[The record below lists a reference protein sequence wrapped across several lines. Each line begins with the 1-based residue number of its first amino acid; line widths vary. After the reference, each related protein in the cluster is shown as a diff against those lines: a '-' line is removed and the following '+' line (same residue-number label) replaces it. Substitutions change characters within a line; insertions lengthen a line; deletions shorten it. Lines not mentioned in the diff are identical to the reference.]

1 MAPEWMTGYCQKSG
15 SDPGLLF
22 IKVALVFRNRCQD
35 GLSIYSG
42 KATMNESQPQRREFL
57 RYVGTLAALSAPA
70 MHAAA
75 NEKDKITFPP
85 TEAKSEKP
93 EKTEPPGDPMN
104 ERIGVAIVGVGR
116 ISVNEMLPAFAHSKH
131 AKVVALVSGDRA
143 KALKVA
149 HQYDI
154 PESAVLDYKEYD
166 RLAQMPEVQA
176 VYIALPNS
184 MHAEYTVRA
193 AKAGKHVLCEKPM
206 ANSVAECQQMID
218 ACRKAGK
225 KLMIAYRSQYE
236 SNDRALVKMIRDK
249 KLGALKEFISVN
261 SQNMGDPQHWRLKR
275 ALAGGGALPDVGLYC
290 INAARFLSGEEPVEV
305 MGTTWSTPGDARFR
319 EVEESC
325 QFVLRFP
332 SGFTASCSTSYAS
345 HKSQMLRLNGADAWA
360 ELNPAYAYNGIKL
373 KVSRVVEGKE
383 QGSEIQ
389 TDDKNQFAAELD
401 HFAQCI
407 QQNKEVHTPGEEG
420 LQDQRIMEAIYE
432 SARTHRPVKLKAPG
446 RTRGPEPQ
454 EEG

>member
-1 MAPEWMTGYCQKSG
+1 MKQ
-15 SDPGLLF
+15 
-22 IKVALVFRNRCQD
+22 
-35 GLSIYSG
+35 
-42 KATMNESQPQRREFL
+42 SQPQRREFL
-57 RYVGTLAALSAPA
+57 RYVGSLAALSAPA
-70 MHAAA
+70 IAAA
-75 NEKDKITFPP
+75 NEKDKISFPP
-85 TEAKSEKP
+85 TEARSEKP
-93 EKTEPPGDPMN
+93 EKTEPPGDPMS

-116 ISVNEMLPAFAHSKH
+116 IAVNEMLPAFAQSKH
-131 AKVVALVSGDRA
+131 AKPVALVSGDRA
-143 KALKVA
+143 KAIKVA

-154 PESAVLDYKEYD
+154 PESAVLDYKDYD
-166 RLAQMPEVQA
+166 KLAQMPEVQA

-236 SNDRALVKMIRDK
+236 SNDRALLKMIRDK

-261 SQNMGDPQHWRLKR
+261 SQNMGDPEHWRLKR
-275 ALAGGGALPDVGLYC
+275 KLAGGGALPDVGLYC
-290 INAARFLSGEEPVEV
+290 LNAARFLSGEEPVEV
-305 MGTTWSTPGDARFR
+305 MGNVWSTPGDARFR

-332 SGFTASCSTSYAS
+332 SGFIASCSTGYAS
-345 HKSQMLRLNGADAWA
+345 HKSQMFRLNGSEAWA

-383 QGSEIQ
+383 QTSEMQ
-389 TDDKNQFAAELD
+389 SDDKNQFAAELD

-407 QQNKEVHTPGEEG
+407 QQNREVHTPGEEG

-432 SARTHRPVKLKAPG
+432 SARTRRPVKLKPPAGP
-446 RTRGPEPQ
+446 TRGPEPQ
-454 EEG
+454 DEA

>member
-1 MAPEWMTGYCQKSG
+1 MKQ
-15 SDPGLLF
+15 
-22 IKVALVFRNRCQD
+22 
-35 GLSIYSG
+35 
-42 KATMNESQPQRREFL
+42 SQPPRRDFL
-57 RYVGTLAALSAPA
+57 RYVGSMAALSAPV
-70 MHAAA
+70 MQAAA
-75 NEKDKITFPP
+75 ADKDKITFPP
-85 TEAKSEKP
+85 IEATQSEKP
-93 EKTEPPGDPMN
+93 EKTEPPGDPMS
-104 ERIGVAIVGVGR
+104 ERIGIAIVGVGR
-116 ISVNEMLPAFAHSKH
+116 ISVNEVLPAILQSKH

-154 PESAVLDYKEYD
+154 PERAVLDYRDYD
-166 RLAQMPEVQA
+166 KLAGMPEVQA

-193 AKAGKHVLCEKPM
+193 ARAGKHVLCEKPM
-206 ANSVAECQQMID
+206 ANSVAECRQMID
-218 ACRKAGK
+218 ACRKADR

-236 SNDRALVKMIRDK
+236 SNDRALVKMIREK

-261 SQNMGDPQHWRLKR
+261 SQHMGEPQHWRLKR

-305 MGTTWSTPGDARFR
+305 IGNTWSTPGDARFR

-325 QFVLRFP
+325 QFILRFP
-332 SGFTASCSTSYAS
+332 SGFIASCSTGYAS
-345 HKSQMLRLNGADAWA
+345 HKSQMFRLNGTDAWA
-360 ELNPAYAYNGIKL
+360 EMNPAYAYEGIKL

-383 QGSEIQ
+383 QASEIAAQ
-389 TDDKNQFAAELD
+389 GQEQFAAELD

-407 QQNKEVHTPGEEG
+407 QQNKAVHTPGEEG
-420 LQDQRIMEAIYE
+420 LQDQRIIEAIYE
-432 SARTHRPVKLKAPG
+432 SARTHRPVKLAPPPG

-454 EEG
+454 QEG

>member
-1 MAPEWMTGYCQKSG
+1 MKQ
-15 SDPGLLF
+15 
-22 IKVALVFRNRCQD
+22 
-35 GLSIYSG
+35 
-42 KATMNESQPQRREFL
+42 SQPQRREFL
-57 RYVGTLAALSAPA
+57 RYVGSLAALSAPA
-70 MHAAA
+70 MQAAA
-75 NEKDKITFPP
+75 NEKDKISFPP
-85 TEAKSEKP
+85 TEARTEKP

-104 ERIGVAIVGVGR
+104 ERVGVAIVGVGR
-116 ISVNEMLPAFAHSKH
+116 ISVNEMLPAFAQSKH

-154 PESAVLDYKEYD
+154 PDSAVLDYKEYD

-184 MHAEYTVRA
+184 MHAEYTIRA

-206 ANSVAECQQMID
+206 ANSVAECQQMIE

-249 KLGALKEFISVN
+249 KLGTLKEFISVN
-261 SQNMGDPQHWRLKR
+261 SQNMGDPEHWRLKR
-275 ALAGGGALPDVGLYC
+275 KLAGGGALPDVGLYC

-305 MGTTWSTPGDARFR
+305 MGNTWSTPGDARFR

-332 SGFTASCSTSYAS
+332 SGFIASCSTSYAS
-345 HKSQMLRLNGADAWA
+345 HKSQMFRLNGSDAWA
-360 ELNPAYAYNGIKL
+360 EMNPAYAYNGIKL
-373 KVSRVVEGKE
+373 RISRVVEGNE
-383 QGSEIQ
+383 QTSELQ
-389 TDDKNQFAAELD
+389 SDGKDQFAAELD

-407 QQNKEVHTPGEEG
+407 QQNKDVHTPGEEG

-432 SARTHRPVKLKAPG
+432 SARTRKPVKLTPPG

-454 EEG
+454 QEA

>member
-1 MAPEWMTGYCQKSG
+1 M
-15 SDPGLLF
+15 
-22 IKVALVFRNRCQD
+22 
-35 GLSIYSG
+35 
-42 KATMNESQPQRREFL
+42 KATMKQSQPQRRDFL

-70 MHAAA
+70 VQAAA
-75 NEKDKITFPP
+75 SEKDRIAFPP

-93 EKTEPPGDPMN
+93 EKTEPPGDPWG
-104 ERIGVAIVGVGR
+104 ERVGVAIVGVGR
-116 ISVNEMLPAFAHSKH
+116 ISVNEMLPAFAQSKH
-131 AKVVALVSGDRA
+131 AKPVALVSGDRA

-149 HQYDI
+149 HQYNI
-154 PESAVLDYKEYD
+154 PESAVLDYKSFD
-166 RLAQMPEVQA
+166 KLASMPEVQA

-193 AKAGKHVLCEKPM
+193 ARAGKHVLCEKPM
-206 ANSVAECQQMID
+206 ANSVAECQQMIE

-236 SNDRALVKMIRDK
+236 PLDRALVKMIRDK
-249 KLGALKEFISVN
+249 KLGTLKEFISVN

-290 INAARFLSGEEPVEV
+290 LNAARFLSGEEPVEV
-305 MGTTWSTPGDARFR
+305 TGNVWSTPGDARFR

-332 SGFTASCSTSYAS
+332 SGFIASCSTSYAA
-345 HKSQMLRLNGADAWA
+345 HKSQMFRLNGSEAWA
-360 ELNPAYAYNGIKL
+360 EMNPAYAYNGIRL

-383 QGSEIQ
+383 QGSDI
-389 TDDKNQFAAELD
+389 TGDDKNQFAAELD

-407 QQNKEVHTPGEEG
+407 QQDKEVHTPGEEG

-432 SARTHRPVKLKAPG
+432 SARTRRPVKLTAPG

-454 EEG
+454 QDG

>member
-1 MAPEWMTGYCQKSG
+1 MKQ
-15 SDPGLLF
+15 
-22 IKVALVFRNRCQD
+22 
-35 GLSIYSG
+35 
-42 KATMNESQPQRREFL
+42 SQPQRREFL

-70 MHAAA
+70 MQAAA
-75 NEKDKITFPP
+75 NEKDRISFPP

-93 EKTEPPGDPMN
+93 EKTEPPGDPMS

-116 ISVNEMLPAFAHSKH
+116 IAVNEMLPAFAQSKH
-131 AKVVALVSGDRA
+131 AKPVALVSGDRA

-154 PESAVLDYKEYD
+154 PESAVLDYKEYEK
-166 RLAQMPEVQA
+166 LAQMPEVQA

-184 MHAEYTVRA
+184 MHAEYTIRA

-218 ACRKAGK
+218 ACRQAGK

-236 SNDRALVKMIRDK
+236 SNDRVLVKMIRDK
-249 KLGALKEFISVN
+249 KLGTLKEFISVN

-290 INAARFLSGEEPVEV
+290 LNAARFLSGEEPVEV
-305 MGTTWSTPGDARFR
+305 MGNVWSTPGDARFR

-332 SGFTASCSTSYAS
+332 SGFIASCSTSYAS
-345 HKSQMLRLNGADAWA
+345 HKSQMFRLNGSDAWA
-360 ELNPAYAYNGIKL
+360 ELTPAYAYNGIKL
-373 KVSRVVEGKE
+373 KVSRVVDGKE
-383 QGSEIQ
+383 QTSEVQ
-389 TDDKNQFAAELD
+389 ADDKNQFAAELD

-407 QQNKEVHTPGEEG
+407 QQNREVHTPGEEG

-432 SARTHRPVKLKAPG
+432 SARKGRPVKLSPPQH
-446 RTRGPEPQ
+446 TRGPEPQ
-454 EEG
+454 DQQGG